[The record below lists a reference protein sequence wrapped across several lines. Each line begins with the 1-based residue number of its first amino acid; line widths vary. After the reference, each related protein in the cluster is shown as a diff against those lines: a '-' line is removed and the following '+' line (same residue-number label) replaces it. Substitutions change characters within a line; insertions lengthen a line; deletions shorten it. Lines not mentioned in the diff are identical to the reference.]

1 MGRPRKQHGGR
12 SGSKA
17 TKVAIEFV
25 VKYPWGLNYC
35 QRLRTALARLGIS
48 VGTDPF
54 IEGSDNGGFLA
65 ALNRDSLSN
74 GRRIIRE
81 QSESEDLDATLRQLW
96 KAGVY
101 EIMQDWKWLEWE
113 VDVPTLRRLGVTLT
127 KVEEGQS
134 REGTAVIT
142 FNVSRVRKG
151 RR

>member
-1 MGRPRKQHGGR
+1 
-12 SGSKA
+12 
-17 TKVAIEFV
+17 

-35 QRLRTALARLGIS
+35 QRLRTALAQIRIS

-65 ALNRDSLSN
+65 ARNRDGLAN
-74 GRRIIRE
+74 GRRIARE
-81 QSESEDLDATLRQLW
+81 QGQLW

-113 VDVPTLRRLGVTLT
+113 VDVPTLRRLGVKLT

-142 FNVSRVRKG
+142 FNVSRVRRG

>member
-1 MGRPRKQHGGR
+1 MGRPRKQHRRR
-12 SGSKA
+12 SRSKGA
-17 TKVAIEFV
+17 KVSIEFV

-35 QRLRTALARLGIS
+35 QRLRTALAQLGIS

-65 ALNRDSLSN
+65 ARNRDGLAN
-74 GRRIIRE
+74 GRRIARE
-81 QSESEDLDATLRQLW
+81 QSESEDLDATLGQLW

-113 VDVPTLRRLGVTLT
+113 VDVPTLRRLGVKFT

-134 REGTAVIT
+134 REGTAAIT
-142 FNVSRVRKG
+142 FNVSRVRRG